1 MDWDIYPVSKMAGDN
16 KERMAV
22 GEAGRRRGE
31 KDLIPPIEGVI
42 DAVSKEEDH
51 FRFVGKTNGGIDISV
66 DVEPGEMLTNV
77 GGLIIQARGGRS
89 EVDESRFAVY
99 KGREGV
105 YAELDIE
112 PESRFK
118 LKFELKRK

>member
-1 MDWDIYPVSKMAGDN
+1 MDRNLYPVSKMAENN

-22 GEAGRRRGE
+22 REAGRRRGE

-77 GGLIIQARGGRS
+77 GGLIIQARGEHS

-99 KGREGV
+99 GGHKGV
-105 YAELDIE
+105 YAEFDIE

-118 LKFELKRK
+118 LKFGLKR

>member
-1 MDWDIYPVSKMAGDN
+1 
-16 KERMAV
+16 
-22 GEAGRRRGE
+22 
-31 KDLIPPIEGVI
+31 
-42 DAVSKEEDH
+42 
-51 FRFVGKTNGGIDISV
+51 
-66 DVEPGEMLTNV
+66 MLTNV
-77 GGLIIQARGGRS
+77 GGLIIQARGGHS

-118 LKFELKRK
+118 LKFGLKRQK